1 MSTNTEDRYYEP
13 EDDDLEAIW
22 EALEEHIEEMIG
34 QGGEFEW
41 CDPELFYEALTQCG
55 YDDDSIDGVLITP
68 ENCSEEIKEKCKE
81 YAYKVA
87 KYNAERRYL

>member
-22 EALEEHIEEMIG
+22 EALEERIEELVG

-41 CDPELFYEALTQCG
+41 SEPSLFYEALSECG
-55 YDDDSIDGVLITP
+55 YDEGEGDTRITP

-87 KYNAERRYL
+87 KYIVEQRYL